1 MVQQQHVVVIGGG
14 PAGIQFAQALA
25 AKLSSTVKITVIEK
39 QSFTFHA
46 VGIPRA
52 LVDKAYVPKLFI
64 PLDKALPPS
73 VTLLRGAAERITD
86 HEVTVRAIV
95 DGALAES
102 TTTLRFDYLVLATGS
117 SYPGPI
123 KVPGDVVN
131 RATIQAALHESIDRI
146 AAASSVVLIGGGA
159 VGCEIA
165 GEIASAYPT
174 KTVTLV
180 DGNRELMAHA
190 GVSAK
195 FRARLVASLEARGV
209 RLLLNERLAQRPS
222 ASSFERQSLTF
233 ASGKTLTAD
242 VQLVT
247 SGMTPNTQ
255 LMAAFRPSLATPQGI
270 RVKSNL
276 QVDDSSLHHVYVLGD
291 ASNHPSPKLAMTAGE
306 QAAFLAKKLAKT
318 IQKGT
323 PVPPFKTSE
332 ITAMLVPTGPG
343 GGVGQLPMFGGVVVG
358 DWLVRTTKGKDYFA
372 SMSWGKWK
380 ATLAP

>member
-1 MVQQQHVVVIGGG
+1 MVQQPHVVVIGGG

-25 AKLSSTVKITVIEK
+25 SKVSSAVKITVIEK

-52 LVDKAYVPKLFI
+52 LVDK
-64 PLDKALPPS
+64 
-73 VTLLRGAAERITD
+73 
-86 HEVTVRAIV
+86 
-95 DGALAES
+95 
-102 TTTLRFDYLVLATGS
+102 S

-131 RATIQAALHESIDRI
+131 RTTIEAALNESIDRI

-165 GEIASAYPT
+165 GEIASAYPN

-195 FRARLVASLEARGV
+195 FRARLAASLEARGV
-209 RLLLNERLAQRPS
+209 HILLNERLALRPS
-222 ASSFERQSLTF
+222 ASSFERQTLTF
-233 ASGKTLTAD
+233 TSGKTLTAD

-247 SGMTPNTQ
+247 SGMSPNTQ
-255 LMAAFRPSLATPQGI
+255 LMAAFRPALATPQGI
-270 RVKSNL
+270 RVNGSL
-276 QVDDSSLHHVYVLGD
+276 QVDDPSLRHVFVLGD
-291 ASNHPSPKLAMTAGE
+291 ASNHPSPKLAMLAGE
-306 QAAFLAKKLAKT
+306 QAAFLAKALAKT
-318 IQKGT
+318 IKKGT
-323 PVPPFKTSE
+323 PIPMFKTGE
-332 ITAMLVPTGPG
+332 VTAMLVPTGPS

-358 DWLVRTTKGKDYFA
+358 DWLVRAAKGKDYFA
-372 SMSWGKWK
+372 SMTWGKWK
-380 ATLAP
+380 ATLTP